1 MNESE
6 ARKRSVPGNYVTVV
20 TNEPEGF
27 GTAAQEALN
36 TTELKSKLSKGI
48 VEGGNFITGT
58 HWRAFGPYGY
68 RFVATAIS
76 DKLLA
81 RGTWKNSRVVPV
93 TSETADLLLD
103 GGPVLTFRKAVEAID
118 REFPVPRFNKYV
130 TF

>member
-6 ARKRSVPGNYVTVV
+6 ARKRSVPGYYVTLV

-27 GTAAQEALN
+27 GIDVS
-36 TTELKSKLSKGI
+36 ELKANLGKG
-48 VEGGNFITGT
+48 VAEGGNFITGT

-68 RFVATAIS
+68 RFVATAIG

-81 RGTWKNSRVVPV
+81 RRTWKNYRVVPV
-93 TSETADLLLD
+93 TPETADLLLD

-118 REFPVPRFNKYV
+118 RG
-130 TF
+130 